1 MPGFAGGPI
10 KHPRGDLQPAIGRNA
25 GQTTT
30 KCRLAGLLN
39 DLVDINMAACP
50 WLPGIEKLT
59 LISPVGVL

>member
-1 MPGFAGGPI
+1 M
-10 KHPRGDLQPAIGRNA
+10 GRNA

-39 DLVDINMAACP
+39 DLVDINLVACP
-50 WLPGIEKLT
+50 RMPRIEKLT